1 MSVALPLKETALS
14 FSNASDG
21 SPTSIQIKG
30 WSAVNSNDVML
41 SPDLY
46 SFSRQEVAEIWAK
59 QMSARTSPD
68 IAPSP
73 VETGRRLPGNST
85 SR

>member
-1 MSVALPLKETALS
+1 MSVALPLKETALY
-14 FSNASDG
+14 FSNESDE
-21 SPTSIQIKG
+21 SPTSVQIKRR
-30 WSAVNSNDVML
+30 SAVNSNDVML

-59 QMSARTSPD
+59 QMGARASSD
-68 IAPSP
+68 ITPSS
-73 VETGRRLPGNST
+73 VETGRRLPSNST